1 VFLRHHG
8 LFGALEDD
16 LDRLRYETSC
26 YPLELAYFLEV
37 RALLKKEKL
46 DSFQRIMDAY
56 LIGSEAPLVEGRRSY
71 FAGLVRRFDVYLSGR
86 SDAVRALE
94 HLING
99 VVCMKL
105 ELPLSTFSGQVLLNL
120 QMCFKSRA
128 PRQGIEIA
136 SRRLDYISPITPAAL
151 SAAEDFYLANS
162 DARAKLDSAFQYVF
176 ETPTFEASVRGLILQ
191 RYLIQQLE
199 NANGVALR
207 ARRYNSKHT
216 LGRSLAMAVLVRR
229 QMRKVEWH
237 GNSVPQ
243 MTLSRSEDLLLVPLS
258 PNYPGVDF
266 LIWVAQKKAL
276 CLFQVTLSSVSQH
289 SSNFW
294 ESDPELQS
302 RWRDVLGVQR
312 FDRVWITLDVD
323 ARKSGGV
330 RSHDGQFACS
340 LAELLETNE
349 ALFPLLHRWSPAL
362 K

>member
-1 VFLRHHG
+1 
-8 LFGALEDD
+8 
-16 LDRLRYETSC
+16 
-26 YPLELAYFLEV
+26 
-37 RALLKKEKL
+37 
-46 DSFQRIMDAY
+46 
-56 LIGSEAPLVEGRRSY
+56 
-71 FAGLVRRFDVYLSGR
+71 
-86 SDAVRALE
+86 
-94 HLING
+94 
-99 VVCMKL
+99 
-105 ELPLSTFSGQVLLNL
+105 
-120 QMCFKSRA
+120 
-128 PRQGIEIA
+128 
-136 SRRLDYISPITPAAL
+136 
-151 SAAEDFYLANS
+151 
-162 DARAKLDSAFQYVF
+162 
-176 ETPTFEASVRGLILQ
+176 
-191 RYLIQQLE
+191 
-199 NANGVALR
+199 
-207 ARRYNSKHT
+207 
-216 LGRSLAMAVLVRR
+216 MAVLVRR